1 MVNTY
6 YWQAKGCWFDSSHR
20 HKSSLRFESGWASSI
35 KLKSKHVKPPAVVG
49 GETREQ
55 LKVAFVVVFK
65 WAL

>member
-1 MVNTY
+1 MGIQYKTL
-6 YWQAKGCWFDSSHR
+6 A
-20 HKSSLRFESGWASSI
+20 
-35 KLKSKHVKPPAVVG
+35 KSKHVKPPAVVG